1 MQPNSRAEHV
11 LIVLEPKRLERVHE
25 GEALKLLGR
34 SAELFEPFTT
44 LMAEPNPTR

>member
-1 MQPNSRAEHV
+1 MQPKSRAEHV
-11 LIVLEPKRLERVHE
+11 VVMSEPKRLERVHE

-44 LMAEPNPTR
+44 LMAEPNPSR